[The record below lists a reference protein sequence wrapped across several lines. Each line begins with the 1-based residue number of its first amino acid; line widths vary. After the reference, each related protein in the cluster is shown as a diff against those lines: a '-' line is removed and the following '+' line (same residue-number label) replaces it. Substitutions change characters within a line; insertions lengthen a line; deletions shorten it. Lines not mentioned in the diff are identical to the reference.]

1 MTAIQT
7 RSLILAIGIHV
18 LIAIL
23 FMFIYFTTPNPPFAE
38 GLAGGGGGGSIVEF
52 GTLDI
57 SEANTPP
64 PPPEVVKDDEI
75 MTSDI
80 EETVAINQPE
90 KTNKQPE
97 KKPEVKVKPKE
108 TVELAKVPER
118 KPDERALYTP
128 GKKGQRGNPNG
139 TGAGNGTGGQGTGDG
154 GGNGSGTGP
163 GSGSGSGNG
172 NGSGHGDGNGIG
184 FDLTGR
190 SMNSR
195 PHVDDRS
202 QDEGTVVI
210 TIIVDKTGK
219 VTSAEGPGRGSTT
232 TNSNLVRKAKEAAKQ
247 AHFSA
252 SPNGVEEQRGT
263 MTFNFSLR

>member
-1 MTAIQT
+1 MTANQT
-7 RSLILAIGIHV
+7 RSLFLALGIHV

-23 FMFIYFTTPNPPFAE
+23 MMYLYISTPNPPFAE
-38 GLAGGGGGGSIVEF
+38 GLAGGGGGGSFVEF

-64 PPPEVVKDDEI
+64 PPVAEVKDDEI

-80 EETVAINQPE
+80 EETVAIDQPE
-90 KTNKQPE
+90 KVDKKVE

-139 TGAGNGTGGQGTGDG
+139 TGDGNGTGGQGTGNG

-163 GSGSGSGNG
+163 GSGGGSGNG
-172 NGSGHGDGNGIG
+172 NGGGNGDGNGVG

-190 SMNSR
+190 NWMSKPR
-195 PHVDDRS
+195 VDDNS
-202 QDEGTVVI
+202 QQEGKVVI
-210 TIIVDKTGK
+210 DIVVDKNGI
-219 VTSAEGPGRGSTT
+219 VVSANGPGRGSTN
-232 TNSNLVRKAKEAAKQ
+232 TNGALVRKAKEAAKR
-247 AHFSA
+247 AKFSP

-263 MTFNFSLR
+263 ITFNFILR

>member
-1 MTAIQT
+1 MTATQT
-7 RSLILAIGIHV
+7 RSLLLAIGIHV

-23 FMFIYFTTPNPPFAE
+23 LMFLYISTPNPPFEE

-57 SEANTPP
+57 SEVNTPP
-64 PPPEVVKDDEI
+64 APVEDTKEEI

-90 KTNKQPE
+90 KVNKKVE

-128 GKKGQRGNPNG
+128 SKRGQRGNPNG
-139 TGAGNGTGGQGTGDG
+139 TGDGNGTGGQGTGNG

-163 GSGSGSGNG
+163 GSGG
-172 NGSGHGDGNGIG
+172 GSGHGNGGGNGDGNGVG

-190 SMNSR
+190 NWMSK
-195 PHVDDRS
+195 PHVDDNS
-202 QDEGTVVI
+202 QQEGKVVI
-210 TIIVDKTGK
+210 DIVVDKNGS
-219 VTSAEGPGRGSTT
+219 VVSVSGPGRGSTN
-232 TNSNLVRKAKEAAKQ
+232 TNGTLVRKAKEAAMRAK
-247 AHFSA
+247 FSP
-252 SPNGVEEQRGT
+252 SPSGVEEQHGT
-263 MTFNFSLR
+263 ITFNFILR